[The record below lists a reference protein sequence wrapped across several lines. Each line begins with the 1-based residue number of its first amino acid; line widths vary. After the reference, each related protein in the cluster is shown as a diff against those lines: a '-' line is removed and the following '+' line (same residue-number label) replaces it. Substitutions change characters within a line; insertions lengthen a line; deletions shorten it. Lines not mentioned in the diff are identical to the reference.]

1 MLKKLWFPLEKRK
14 VSAILNLQRF
24 RLIMK
29 SGIFKVILMIVKL
42 KRRLE
47 LVYLHS
53 FKRGKLINFS
63 QTFKQIFLILWFQ
76 VMDPSYLIH
85 YRDMY
90 HTHGLIT
97 TSLGLNIPVDGRHFF
112 DGIMRV
118 KCVASLS
125 PSLWQNG
132 RESIVHRRPS
142 LMDSREAMLLGNLMK
157 SLINTTS
164 EVFPLLISLHYSK
177 E

>member
-1 MLKKLWFPLEKRK
+1 
-14 VSAILNLQRF
+14 
-24 RLIMK
+24 
-29 SGIFKVILMIVKL
+29 
-42 KRRLE
+42 
-47 LVYLHS
+47 
-53 FKRGKLINFS
+53 
-63 QTFKQIFLILWFQ
+63 
-76 VMDPSYLIH
+76 MDPSYLIH

-157 SLINTTS
+157 SLKYQRR
-164 EVFPLLISLHYSK
+164 F
-177 E
+177 